1 LPRFLRQ
8 HRWNFEEDDMLGK
21 ILTAG
26 ICVAAVLVSAAAF
39 AQTTPAAPDCAAQ
52 ATEKKLRG
60 AALKSFMRK
69 CDRDAA
75 ASSCDVAAT
84 EKKLSGA
91 ARTSFVKK
99 CVKDATAKAS
109 VH

>member
-1 LPRFLRQ
+1 MSVR
-8 HRWNFEEDDMLGK
+8 

-26 ICVAAVLVSAAAF
+26 ICAAVALISAAAF
-39 AQTTPAAPDCAAQ
+39 AQTTPAGPDCAAQ
-52 ATEKKLRG
+52 AMERKLHG

-75 ASSCDVAAT
+75 ASACDVAAT